1 MYQFEYHRPKTL
13 DEVTA
18 LLARLDSPK
27 ILAGGMTLLA
37 TMKQRLAAPSDL
49 IDLQDVAGI
58 TGISVDAKNV
68 TIGAMTR
75 HHEVAV
81 SKEVT
86 KAIPALA
93 YLAGRI
99 GDPLVRHRGTIGGS
113 IANNDPS
120 ADYPAACLGL
130 GASIVT
136 NSREITADDYFRG
149 MFETALKEN
158 EIITRIVFPIPAQA
172 AYQKFPN
179 PASRYA
185 MVGVF
190 AAKTSTG
197 VRVAVTGA
205 GPGVFR
211 ATAMETA
218 LAKNFSAAALDGCT
232 VPAGEMLQDMHA
244 SGGYRAAL
252 VNVMAKRAVAAMQV
266 L

>member
-86 KAIPALA
+86 MAIPALA

-136 NSREITADDYFRG
+136 NSREIPADDYFRG

-252 VNVMAKRAVAAMQV
+252 VNVMAKRAVAAMQA